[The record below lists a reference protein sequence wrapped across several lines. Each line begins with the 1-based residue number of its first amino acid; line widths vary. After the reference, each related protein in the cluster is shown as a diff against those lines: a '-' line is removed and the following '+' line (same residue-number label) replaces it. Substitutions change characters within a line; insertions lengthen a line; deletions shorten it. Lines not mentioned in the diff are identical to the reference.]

1 MNIDDSIK
9 KYIELNILPEYDK
22 NIGGHDRNHI
32 ISVVERSFEIIK
44 EFHLTV
50 DNNLVYVI
58 AVFHDIGYKI
68 NPDEHEQ
75 VSAEIM
81 KEDNYIKQHFSKEQ
95 IKIMYEAIVDHRAS
109 LEYEPRSIYGK
120 IVSSADR
127 ETNVKKMLERSFLY
141 QKDKHK
147 KEKPTT
153 LEVIEYSYKKL
164 SSKYGHGGYAKM
176 YYPDKKYRDFLE
188 EMQYLFNNKEEFI
201 KRELEI
207 AKNS

>member
-164 SSKYGHGGYAKM
+164 ISKYGNGGYAKM